1 MRKHLRLAC
10 ITAALAAVCSFTSPV
25 QADDDDDDGHGDV
38 ISYDGLDG
46 PRGLAVQGKRVYWA
60 EADGTVKVAR
70 KGVVRTL
77 GSVPA
82 SFIAPAV
89 AVDDDKRVWVLTSGG
104 PPGTGAATLYRLKDG
119 EFRVVADIAA
129 FQAAHPDPYDLDG
142 DATASNPF
150 GVAALE
156 DGRGVL
162 VADAQHNN
170 VLKVSKHGRIKI
182 VAWLKPRV
190 VPMPEGFPDEIEN
203 PETGELEPLPLA
215 GTPIPSEAVATSVT
229 VDEDG
234 DYYVGELRG
243 FPATPGTSR
252 IWKIE
257 EGSTNAICDP
267 EEPDE
272 GDCEEFADGLTS
284 VVDLAATDDEE
295 ILAISLVNASWFAWE
310 VLGVDPIGG
319 VWLVEDEGEEPEAV
333 DTGAPLILPGGIDVD
348 RKERIWV
355 SGPVF
360 GPGSVHT
367 LP

>member
-1 MRKHLRLAC
+1 MRHPLRLVC
-10 ITAALAAVCSFTSPV
+10 VTAALAAVCSFTSPV
-25 QADDDDDDGHGDV
+25 QADSDDDDHSI

-46 PRGLAVQGKRVYWA
+46 PRGLAVADGKRIVWA
-60 EADGTVKVAR
+60 EADGTVKIAR
-70 KGVVRTL
+70 KDRVRTL

-82 SFIAPAV
+82 GFIAPAV
-89 AVDDDKRVWVLTSGG
+89 AADDDGRVWVLTTGG
-104 PPGTGAATLYRLKDG
+104 EPGTGAATLYRWKSG

-129 FQAAHPDPYDLDG
+129 FQAAHPDPYNIEG
-142 DATASNPF
+142 DPKESNPY

-162 VADAQHNN
+162 VADAAHNN
-170 VLKVSKHGRIKI
+170 VLKVSKHGKIKI

-190 VPMPEGFPDEIEN
+190 VPMPAGFPAEIEN
-203 PETGELEPLPLA
+203 PETGELEPLPPA
-215 GTPIPSEAVATSVT
+215 GTPIPSESVPTSVT
-229 VDEDG
+229 VGEDG

-252 IWKIE
+252 IWEIE

-267 EEPDE
+267 EAPDE

-284 VVDLAATDDEE
+284 IVDLAPADDDG
-295 ILAISLVNASWFAWE
+295 IYAVSLVNASWFAWE
-310 VLGVDPIGG
+310 VLQLEPIGG
-319 VWLVEDEGEEPEAV
+319 VWLVEDEGEDPEAV
-333 DTGAPLILPGGIDVD
+333 DTGEPLILPGGIDVD
-348 RKERIWV
+348 SKERIWV
-355 SGPVF
+355 SGPIF